1 MNLATVVV
9 LLSSSKDN
17 SQAVLINDTP
27 IIIPSMLA
35 TEKRSAVRDI
45 AAKMAETLSVGMV
58 EVNVNCRLEQ
68 FDAAAITRWY
78 KIIAVT
84 WPGYWLCRA
93 EWLNSITK
101 RRIFIGWSILEIWRN
116 IASKVLLPKSK
127 RCRICKNFSPNCS
140 QF

>member
-68 FDAAAITRWY
+68 FDAAAITRVVQNY
-78 KIIAVT
+78 RSDMARLLAVQ
-84 WPGYWLCRA
+84 GGMV
-93 EWLNSITK
+93 EFDN
-101 RRIFIGWSILEIWRN
+101 EE
-116 IASKVLLPKSK
+116 
-127 RCRICKNFSPNCS
+127 KNFYWVVNIGDLEEHSFES
-140 QF
+140 FATQIETLQDLQEFLAKL